1 MKKFVKYIAVG
12 IVNAIFGYSLF
23 ALLIFTNVHYAL
35 AMLLTTIIGIIFNF
49 NTIGKI
55 VFKKNDNSLLFKF
68 ILVYAITYLLNI
80 AGLRMFEKNN
90 INLYLGNLLLL
101 FPITVISFMLHSR
114 VVFRERQVKCR

>member
-23 ALLIFTNVHYAL
+23 ALLLYINVHYAF

-55 VFKKNDNSLLFKF
+55 VFKSNDSSLIFKF
-68 ILVYAITYLLNI
+68 ILVYAITYFLNI
-80 AGLRMFEKNN
+80 ASLRMFENHN
-90 INLYLGNLLLL
+90 INLYLGGLLLL
-101 FPITVISFMLHSR
+101 FPIAVISFMLHSR
-114 VVFRERQVKCR
+114 VVFRERQVRCH